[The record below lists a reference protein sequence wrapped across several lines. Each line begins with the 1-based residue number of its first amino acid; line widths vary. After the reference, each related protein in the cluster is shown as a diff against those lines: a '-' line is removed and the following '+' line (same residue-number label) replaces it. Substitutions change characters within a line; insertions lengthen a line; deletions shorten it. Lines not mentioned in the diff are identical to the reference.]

1 MFLPILLLLKLSL
14 QVHSDVV
21 VAAEPKMSH
30 HRLDAEHAD
39 LFLRYQIRVWHL
51 GVHLVAAES
60 IRALN
65 ASSAARTIRDS
76 ALRLTNLELG
86 SQDQLLGGKQLLFSF
101 RRRQV

>member
-14 QVHSDVV
+14 QVHSDAV

-39 LFLRYQIRVWHL
+39 LSSDIKSEVWHL
-51 GVHLVAAES
+51 GVHVVAAES

-76 ALRLTNLELG
+76 ALRLTKPG
-86 SQDQLLGGKQLLFSF
+86 IRIARSAA
-101 RRRQV
+101 RW